1 MLTQNML
8 TLLPPLVV
16 TTLPQLYNEQLH
28 ETNRSTWDEFA
39 ALDSSRKLTYYRPIL
54 VYGNHLH
61 VAMKGLVGNIE
72 QQHQEQQQ
80 EQQEQQLQQQMMQ
93 QPQQQQLMPR
103 QPQQQQLMP
112 QQPQQ
117 QQLILQQQQQHQLQQ
132 FQQQQQQRH
141 LYQQQQGMSPAG
153 KPLHMAHVKF
163 SFCIA
168 ASYYER
174 YERHGSQS
182 NHHLVMF
189 QRCFFHS

>member
-28 ETNRSTWDEFA
+28 ETNRSTWDESA

-54 VYGNHLH
+54 VYGNQLH
-61 VAMKGLVGNIE
+61 VAMKGLVGNVE

-80 EQQEQQLQQQMMQ
+80 EQQEQQKQ
-93 QPQQQQLMPR
+93 QPQQL
-103 QPQQQQLMP
+103 PQQQQLMP
-112 QQPQQ
+112 QQQQQHLMPQQ
-117 QQLILQQQQQHQLQQ
+117 PQQHQLMLHQQQQHQLWE
-132 FQQQQQQRH
+132 FQQQQQQCH
-141 LYQQQQGMSPAG
+141 LYQQQQGMSQAS

-168 ASYYER
+168 ASYYG
-174 YERHGSQS
+174 RHGRHSSQS

-189 QRCFFHS
+189 QRCFFRS